1 MGSKRS
7 LKTKLLGSQ
16 TFNSGAEE
24 KDVEEGWRKSQRR
37 KLSRRDHRSL
47 KERIQKQCR
56 ADRIES
62 FENLFVGRKVARDLV
77 RS

>member
-7 LKTKLLGSQ
+7 LKTKLLRSQ

-24 KDVEEGWRKSQRR
+24 KDPEEGWRKSQRR
-37 KLSRRDHRSL
+37 KLSRRDHRSP
-47 KERIQKQCR
+47 KERTQKQCR

-62 FENLFVGRKVARDLV
+62 FENLFVEGR
-77 RS
+77 